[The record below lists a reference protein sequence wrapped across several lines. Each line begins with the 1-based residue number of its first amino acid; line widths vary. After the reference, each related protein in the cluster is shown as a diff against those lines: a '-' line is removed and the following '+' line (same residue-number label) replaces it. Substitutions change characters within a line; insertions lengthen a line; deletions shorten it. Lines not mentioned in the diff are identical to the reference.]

1 MTLEEKIKNI
11 QNPKIED
18 GIGLLPNGRNDSLK
32 DFFESFIEPR
42 LPKQECIK
50 KWHELL
56 MEYIKDWENV
66 SCAVR
71 FGNRGDKAKSKSG
84 ESGYKKLRR
93 GWLTKDKKSD
103 FDYFYADN
111 YMSSFFYKMAL
122 DDFVPTYDEFKKM
135 LYEHKFPYGFGFH
148 VDAKYESERCIIP
161 TGMEPGFLGEY
172 KISHIFDS
180 GKNYIVGDEK
190 YDITSLSERY
200 FDIGSRKEW
209 ENDDSIRSVDID
221 DNTKKIIIAC
231 FLRFVHPINYFLTPS
246 KKRHKC
252 NCWKDVGEYP
262 KLIEYMKNYI
272 KEKYPKEY
280 QEYINIIMWD
290 MDDDS
295 NEFQKDEN
303 IFEVSYGPRNDFK
316 YTEEQM
322 KKIAEYYLLNR
333 CNQKDLGMEV
343 LQEEV
348 SLSAIRYI
356 LKKYGISGKDKGTLK
371 TTSEVEAFLNDK
383 GTLS

>member
-1 MTLEEKIKNI
+1 MASSKGYLERKLTLEEKIKNI

-18 GIGLLPNGRNDSLK
+18 GIGLLPNGRNNSLK

-56 MEYIKDWENV
+56 MEYIKDWKNV

-71 FGNRGDKAKSKSG
+71 FGNRGDKAKSISG

-148 VDAKYESERCIIP
+148 VDKKYESERCIIP
-161 TGMEPGFLGEY
+161 TGKSPGFLGEY

-180 GKNYIVGDEK
+180 GKNY
-190 YDITSLSERY
+190 
-200 FDIGSRKEW
+200 
-209 ENDDSIRSVDID
+209 
-221 DNTKKIIIAC
+221 
-231 FLRFVHPINYFLTPS
+231 
-246 KKRHKC
+246 
-252 NCWKDVGEYP
+252 
-262 KLIEYMKNYI
+262 
-272 KEKYPKEY
+272 
-280 QEYINIIMWD
+280 
-290 MDDDS
+290 S
-295 NEFQKDEN
+295 NFATCLE
-303 IFEVSYGPRNDFK
+303 
-316 YTEEQM
+316 
-322 KKIAEYYLLNR
+322 
-333 CNQKDLGMEV
+333 
-343 LQEEV
+343 
-348 SLSAIRYI
+348 
-356 LKKYGISGKDKGTLK
+356 
-371 TTSEVEAFLNDK
+371 
-383 GTLS
+383 